1 MYDSTA
7 YSIRMKIDELT
18 THIHI
23 HNMTCK
29 VSLKGREHM
38 TTMNLYYLFTFLMK
52 SSPTIVGPLL
62 DDILAKKAPVDS

>member
-1 MYDSTA
+1 
-7 YSIRMKIDELT
+7 
-18 THIHI
+18 
-23 HNMTCK
+23 MTCK